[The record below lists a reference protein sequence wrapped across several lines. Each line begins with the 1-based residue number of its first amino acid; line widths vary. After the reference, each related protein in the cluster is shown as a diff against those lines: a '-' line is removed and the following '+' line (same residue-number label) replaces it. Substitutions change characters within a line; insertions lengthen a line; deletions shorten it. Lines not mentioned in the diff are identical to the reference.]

1 MNKIIQ
7 LFQDTAFDPELIQLM
22 GQAYDKACQAMHES
36 GQPAI
41 VREIIAKKILQ
52 AANKG
57 ERDPGKLCEQALR
70 AVKL

>member
-52 AANKG
+52 AAHKG

>member
-7 LFQDTAFDPELIQLM
+7 LFQDTAFDPELIRLM
-22 GQAYDKACQAMHES
+22 GQAYDKACQAMPAS

-41 VREIIAKKILQ
+41 VREIMAKEILQ

-57 ERDPGKLCEQALR
+57 ERDPRKLCEQALK
-70 AVKL
+70 AVEL